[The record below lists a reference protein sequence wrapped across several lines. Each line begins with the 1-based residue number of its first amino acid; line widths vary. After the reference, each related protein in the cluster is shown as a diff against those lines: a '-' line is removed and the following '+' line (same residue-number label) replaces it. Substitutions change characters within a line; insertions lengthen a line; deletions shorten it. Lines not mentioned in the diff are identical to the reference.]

1 MANLMKAFT
10 LIPARE
16 GAVRA
21 VRLAVA
27 RAAWSIKR
35 TGRLGLAGIAL
46 LGASLVFF
54 VSTYLQLSGE
64 ARTLSGQ
71 LESLGTQRAV
81 PRKVTISPQA
91 QLLRNLPARDQM
103 PSLLGVLLSQASAA
117 HLTIDSGKYE
127 ESSLKVGG
135 LVRCRVTFPLTGAYP
150 QIRQF
155 IDALLTALPTVAVSE
170 LSVQRKTIADGTV
183 EAQVGLTVFTRE
195 KS

>member
-10 LIPARE
+10 LIPARD
-16 GAVRA
+16 GAVRV
-21 VRLAVA
+21 VRLALA

-35 TGRLGLAGIAL
+35 TGRLGLTGIAL

-64 ARTLSGQ
+64 AQTLGRQ
-71 LESLGTQRAV
+71 LESLGTQRPAA
-81 PRKVTISPQA
+81 RQVTVNPQA

-135 LVRCRVTFPLTGAYP
+135 LVRCRVSFPLTGPYP